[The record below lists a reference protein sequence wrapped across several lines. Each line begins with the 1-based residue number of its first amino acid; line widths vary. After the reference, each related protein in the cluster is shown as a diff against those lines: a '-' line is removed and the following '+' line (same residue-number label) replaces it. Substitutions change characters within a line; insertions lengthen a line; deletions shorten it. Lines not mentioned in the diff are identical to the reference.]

1 MKQKTLIVIVGATAV
16 GKTDIS
22 IKLAQYF
29 DTEIISADARQWYKE
44 ITIGTAKPTQNEMK
58 GVIHHLVD
66 CFEIE
71 KPYNIGDFEKD
82 GLEILADVFSR
93 KDVAILAGGSGLYVR
108 ALCEGIDEMP
118 EILPH
123 LRQEL
128 NENFEKNGLSDLLL
142 QLKNIDESYYNQVD
156 KANPQRIIRALE
168 VCLSTGKSFTFF
180 RKNTTIKRPFNII
193 KIGLS
198 RPREELYKR
207 IDERMD
213 IMLAQGLLQEATYLY
228 PKKHLNALQTVGYR
242 EIFDFLEEKYDWDE
256 CLRLLKRN
264 SRHYAKRQFT
274 WFQKDTQIK
283 WFPVEQLEE
292 IKTYIQNTKNLQEI
306 L

>member
-44 ITIGTAKPTQNEMK
+44 TTIGTAKPTINEMQN
-58 GVIHHLVD
+58 VVHHLVD

-71 KPYNIGDFEKD
+71 KSYNVGDFEKD
-82 GLEILADVFSR
+82 ALEILEDIFSR
-93 KDVAILAGGSGLYVR
+93 KDFAILVGGSGLYVR

-142 QLKNIDESYYNQVD
+142 QLKNLDENYYNQVD
-156 KANPQRIIRALE
+156 KANPQRVIRALE
-168 VCLSTGKSFTFF
+168 VCLSTGKPFSFF
-180 RKNTTIKRPFNII
+180 RKNTTAKRPFNII

-198 RPREELYKR
+198 RPREELYRR
-207 IDERMD
+207 IDVRMD
-213 IMLAQGLLQEATYLY
+213 IMLAQGLLQEATNLH

-242 EIFDFLEEKYDWDE
+242 EIFDFLEEKYDWEE
-256 CLRLLKRN
+256 CIRLLKRN
-264 SRHYAKRQFT
+264 SRHYAKRQLT

-283 WFPVEQLEE
+283 WFPVEELEE
-292 IKTYIQNTKNLQEI
+292 IKTYIQSFIEL
-306 L
+306 

>member
-16 GKTDIS
+16 GKTKIS

-44 ITIGTAKPTQNEMK
+44 TNIGTAKPTQNEMQ
-58 GVIHHLVD
+58 GIIHHLVD

-71 KPYNIGDFEKD
+71 KSYNIGDFEKD
-82 GLEILADVFSR
+82 ALQILDEIFSR
-93 KDVAILAGGSGLYVR
+93 KNVAIVAGGSGLYVR

-142 QLKNIDESYYNQVD
+142 QLKNLDETYYNQVD
-156 KANPQRIIRALE
+156 KANPQRVIRALE
-168 VCLSTGKSFTFF
+168 VCLSTGKPFSSF

-198 RPREELYKR
+198 RPREELYMR
-207 IDERMD
+207 IDARMD
-213 IMLAQGLLQEATYLY
+213 IMLAQGLLQEATNLY
-228 PKKHLNALQTVGYR
+228 PQRHQNALQTVGYR
-242 EIFDFLEEKYDWDE
+242 EIFDFLDEKYDWNE

-264 SRHYAKRQFT
+264 SRHYAKRQLT
-274 WFQKDTQIK
+274 WFQKDIQIK
-283 WFPVEQLEE
+283 WFAVEELEK
-292 IKTYIQNTKNLQEI
+292 IKNYINLVINGEF
-306 L
+306 

>member
-16 GKTDIS
+16 GKTAVS
-22 IKLAQYF
+22 VQLAQYF
-29 DTEIISADARQWYKE
+29 DTEILSADARQWYKE
-44 ITIGTAKPTQNEMK
+44 TSIGTAKPTQNEMQ
-58 GVIHHLVD
+58 GVTHHLVD

-71 KPYNIGDFEKD
+71 KSYNIRDFEKD
-82 GLEILADVFSR
+82 GLEILEEIFSR

-142 QLKNIDESYYNQVD
+142 QLKNLDEDYYNQVD
-156 KANPQRIIRALE
+156 KANPQRVIRALE

-180 RKNTTIKRPFNII
+180 RKNTTVKRPFNII

-198 RPREELYKR
+198 RPREELYVR
-207 IDERMD
+207 IDVRMD
-213 IMLAQGLLQEATYLY
+213 IMLTQGLLQEATLLY

-242 EIFDFLEEKYDWDE
+242 EIFDFLDEKYDWNE

-264 SRHYAKRQFT
+264 SRHYAKRQLT

-283 WFPVEQLEE
+283 WFPVDELEE
-292 IKTYIQNTKNLQEI
+292 IKIYIENVME
-306 L
+306 

>member
-44 ITIGTAKPTQNEMK
+44 TTIGTAKPTTNEMQ
-58 GVIHHLVD
+58 GIVHHLVD

-82 GLEILADVFSR
+82 ALEILEDIFSR
-93 KDVAILAGGSGLYVR
+93 KDFAILAGGSGLYVR

-142 QLKNIDESYYNQVD
+142 QLKNLDENYYNQVD
-156 KANPQRIIRALE
+156 KANPQRVIRALE
-168 VCLSTGKSFTFF
+168 VCLSTGKPFSFF
-180 RKNTTIKRPFNII
+180 RKNTTAKRPFNII

-198 RPREELYKR
+198 RPRDELYTR
-207 IDERMD
+207 IDARMD
-213 IMLAQGLLQEATYLY
+213 IMLTQGLLQEATLLY

-242 EIFDFLEEKYDWDE
+242 EIFDFLEEKYDWEE
-256 CLRLLKRN
+256 CIRLLKRN
-264 SRHYAKRQFT
+264 SRHYAKRQLT

-283 WFPVEQLEE
+283 WFPVEELEE
-292 IKTYIQNTKNLQEI
+292 IKTYIQSFST
-306 L
+306 

>member
-1 MKQKTLIVIVGATAV
+1 MEQKTLIVIVGATAV
-16 GKTDIS
+16 GKTEIS

-44 ITIGTAKPTQNEMK
+44 TNIGTAKPTQNEMQ
-58 GVIHHLVD
+58 GIIHHLVD

-71 KPYNIGDFEKD
+71 KSYNIGDFEKD
-82 GLEILADVFSR
+82 ALQILDEIFSR
-93 KDVAILAGGSGLYVR
+93 KNVAIVAGGSGLYVR

-142 QLKNIDESYYNQVD
+142 QLKNLDETYYNQVD
-156 KANPQRIIRALE
+156 KANPQRVIRALE
-168 VCLSTGKSFTFF
+168 VCLSTGKPFSSF

-198 RPREELYKR
+198 RPREELYMR
-207 IDERMD
+207 IDARMD
-213 IMLAQGLLQEATYLY
+213 IMLAQGLLQEATNLY
-228 PKKHLNALQTVGYR
+228 PQRHQNALQTVGYR
-242 EIFDFLEEKYDWDE
+242 EIFDFLDEKYDWNE

-264 SRHYAKRQFT
+264 SRHYAKRQLT

-283 WFPVEQLEE
+283 WFAVEEFEE
-292 IKTYIQNTKNLQEI
+292 IKNYIDLVINGEF
-306 L
+306 

>member
-1 MKQKTLIVIVGATAV
+1 MKLMKQKTLIVIVGATAV

-44 ITIGTAKPTQNEMK
+44 TTIGTAKPTTNEMQN
-58 GVIHHLVD
+58 VVHHLVD

-71 KPYNIGDFEKD
+71 KSYNIGDFEKD
-82 GLEILADVFSR
+82 ALEILEDIFSR

-123 LRQEL
+123 LRQKL

-142 QLKNIDESYYNQVD
+142 QLKNLDESYYNQVD
-156 KANPQRIIRALE
+156 KANPQRVIRALE
-168 VCLSTGKSFTFF
+168 VCLSTGKPFSFF
-180 RKNTTIKRPFNII
+180 RKNTTAERPFNII

-198 RPREELYKR
+198 RPREELYTR
-207 IDERMD
+207 IDARMD
-213 IMLAQGLLQEATYLY
+213 IMLTQGLLQEATNLY
-228 PKKHLNALQTVGYR
+228 PKKYLNALQTVGYR
-242 EIFDFLEEKYDWDE
+242 EIFDFLEEKYDWEE
-256 CLRLLKRN
+256 CIRLLKRN
-264 SRHYAKRQFT
+264 SRHYAKRQLT

-283 WFPVEQLEE
+283 WFPVEELEE
-292 IKTYIQNTKNLQEI
+292 IKTYIQSFRA
-306 L
+306 

>member
-44 ITIGTAKPTQNEMK
+44 TTIGTAKPTTNEMQ
-58 GVIHHLVD
+58 GIVHHLVD

-82 GLEILADVFSR
+82 ALEILEDIFSR
-93 KDVAILAGGSGLYVR
+93 KDIAILAGGSGLYVR

-142 QLKNIDESYYNQVD
+142 QLKNLDENYYNQVD
-156 KANPQRIIRALE
+156 KANPQRVIRALE
-168 VCLSTGKSFTFF
+168 VCLSTGKPFSFF
-180 RKNTTIKRPFNII
+180 RKNTTAERPFNII

-198 RPREELYKR
+198 RPREELYTR
-207 IDERMD
+207 IDARMD
-213 IMLAQGLLQEATYLY
+213 IMLTQGLLQEATNLY

-242 EIFDFLEEKYDWDE
+242 EIFDFLEEKYDWEE

-264 SRHYAKRQFT
+264 SRHYAKRQLT

-283 WFPVEQLEE
+283 WFPVEELEE
-292 IKTYIQNTKNLQEI
+292 IKTYIQSLSK
-306 L
+306 

>member
-29 DTEIISADARQWYKE
+29 DTEIISSDARQWYKE
-44 ITIGTAKPTQNEMK
+44 TTIGTAKPTTNEMQN
-58 GVIHHLVD
+58 VVHHLVD

-71 KPYNIGDFEKD
+71 KSYNVGDFEKD
-82 GLEILADVFSR
+82 ALEILENIFNR
-93 KDVAILAGGSGLYVR
+93 KDFAILAGGSGLYVR

-118 EILPH
+118 EIFPH

-128 NENFEKNGLSDLLL
+128 NENFEKNGLSDLLS
-142 QLKNIDESYYNQVD
+142 QLKNLDENYYNQVD
-156 KANPQRIIRALE
+156 KANPQRVIRALE
-168 VCLSTGKSFTFF
+168 VCLSTGKPFSFF
-180 RKNTTIKRPFNII
+180 RKNTTAKRPFNII

-198 RPREELYKR
+198 RPREELYRR
-207 IDERMD
+207 IDARMD
-213 IMLAQGLLQEATYLY
+213 IMLTQGLLQEATNLY

-242 EIFDFLEEKYDWDE
+242 EIFDFLEEKYDWEE
-256 CLRLLKRN
+256 CIRLLKRN
-264 SRHYAKRQFT
+264 SRHYAKRQLT

-283 WFPVEQLEE
+283 WFPVEELEE
-292 IKTYIQNTKNLQEI
+292 IKTYIQSLSK
-306 L
+306 

>member
-44 ITIGTAKPTQNEMK
+44 TTIGTAKPTTNEMQN
-58 GVIHHLVD
+58 VVHHLVD

-71 KPYNIGDFEKD
+71 KSYNVGDFEKD
-82 GLEILADVFSR
+82 TLEILEDIFSR
-93 KDVAILAGGSGLYVR
+93 KDFAILAGGSGLYVR

-142 QLKNIDESYYNQVD
+142 QLKNLDENYYNQVD
-156 KANPQRIIRALE
+156 KANPQRVIRALE
-168 VCLSTGKSFTFF
+168 VCLSTGKPFSFF
-180 RKNTTIKRPFNII
+180 RKNTTAERPFNII

-198 RPREELYKR
+198 RPREELYTR
-207 IDERMD
+207 IDARMD
-213 IMLAQGLLQEATYLY
+213 IMLTQGLLQEATNLY

-242 EIFDFLEEKYDWDE
+242 EIFDFLEEKYDWEE
-256 CLRLLKRN
+256 CIRLLKRN
-264 SRHYAKRQFT
+264 SRHYAKRQLT

-283 WFPVEQLEE
+283 WFPVEELEE
-292 IKTYIQNTKNLQEI
+292 IKTYIQSFNA
-306 L
+306 